1 MRPNIPHAHIVD
13 FCVLSTSGI
22 SLTLLLY
29 KQVCVNKVRR
39 NKFKISYIKKLKSHS
54 SGKMKGREQL
64 A

>member
-1 MRPNIPHAHIVD
+1 MRPNIPHAHMAD

-29 KQVCVNKVRR
+29 KRICVNKVRI
-39 NKFKISYIKKLKSHS
+39 NTFKISYIKKLKSHS
-54 SGKMKGREQL
+54 SGKMKGRERL